1 MGPRNLQSFSIIGI
15 KFLSTLDQALPN
27 SGKSSGEFTPLPTD
41 IGQILNFEF
50 LSISNQSD
58 ILL

>member
-15 KFLSTLDQALPN
+15 KFLSTLDQALPK
-27 SGKSSGEFTPLPTD
+27 SCESSGESTPL
-41 IGQILNFEF
+41 GQILNFEF

-58 ILL
+58 ISL